1 MKSIIQIVLWIACIG
16 LGFLIYKSVM
26 GPIEF
31 KKTKEERFGKV
42 ISVMKDIGKS
52 QEAYKSVN
60 GKFAEDFNSLISFI
74 DTANYTITQQRD
86 SSFMEFNKGY
96 GIDMLKEVK
105 IIDTLGVVSVK
116 DSLFKKDN
124 RYKTMM
130 NVPFAKNG
138 EKFTM
143 KANIVEKTGGY
154 MAPVFELKVKKDV
167 VLFDQPKDLV
177 EKENDEQSVEEINGK
192 EIIVGSLTEVSTN
205 GNWPPIYDRKK
216 KK

>member
-1 MKSIIQIVLWIACIG
+1 
-16 LGFLIYKSVM
+16 M

-31 KKTKEERFGKV
+31 KKTKEERFNKV

-60 GKFAEDFNSLISFI
+60 GKYAKDFNGLIKFI

-86 SSFMEFNKGY
+86 SSFMEFNKVY
-96 GIDMLKEVK
+96 GIDMLKEIK
-105 IIDTLGVVSVK
+105 IIDTLGTVSVK

-138 EKFTM
+138 EKFTL
-143 KANIVEKTGGY
+143 AASAVERTGGY
-154 MAPVFELKVKKDV
+154 LVPVFEAKVKKDV
-167 VLFDQPKDLV
+167 ILHDQPN
-177 EKENDEQSVEEINGK
+177 EYRIKENAAESIEQIDGDE
-192 EIIVGSLTEVSTN
+192 IVIGSLTEVSTL
-205 GNWPPIYDRKK
+205 GNWPQIYDKK
-216 KK
+216 EKK

>member
-1 MKSIIQIVLWIACIG
+1 MKSIIQILLWIVSIG

-31 KKTKEERFGKV
+31 KKTKEERFNKV

-60 GKFAEDFNSLISFI
+60 GKYAKDFNGLIKFI

-86 SSFMEFNKGY
+86 SSFMEFNKVY
-96 GIDMLKEVK
+96 GIDMLKEIK
-105 IIDTLGVVSVK
+105 IIDTLGTVSVK

-138 EKFTM
+138 EKFTL
-143 KANIVEKTGGY
+143 AASAVERTGGY
-154 MAPVFELKVKKDV
+154 LVPVFEAKVKNIELKKMQQK
-167 VLFDQPKDLV
+167 VLNK
-177 EKENDEQSVEEINGK
+177 
-192 EIIVGSLTEVSTN
+192 
-205 GNWPPIYDRKK
+205 
-216 KK
+216 